1 METAPKKRKVTSPS
15 KVREH
20 ISQSKSGM
28 KYTAEPAK
36 PLSQKRKDSPS
47 KSTGSTPL
55 AARNAMAATTCSFC
69 GNWFGRI
76 DGLRRHLQ
84 FSCQEIPKSKAAVRN
99 AITATYAETQKRPTA
114 SAGGSRSDQASS
126 NAKSKAKVPK
136 LSHPAKTTSHHKPP
150 QTNLQPQPSTLV
162 PAANHCGVCS
172 LDVAS
177 AFSLNRHLLSTAH
190 KAAAAAALATAR
202 TAAKN
207 AAATYC
213 GACSLNFATTFSLNR
228 HLLSAAHKT
237 AAAAV
242 PAKDAKKNA
251 RANTAAKATTAAAL
265 VAAAHAKMYLS
276 GSASTANTD
285 RKSARRVDEH

>member
-1 METAPKKRKVTSPS
+1 
-15 KVREH
+15 
-20 ISQSKSGM
+20 
-28 KYTAEPAK
+28 
-36 PLSQKRKDSPS
+36 
-47 KSTGSTPL
+47 
-55 AARNAMAATTCSFC
+55 MAATTV
-69 GNWFGRI
+69 
-76 DGLRRHLQ
+76 LRQLVR
-84 FSCQEIPKSKAAVRN
+84 SKRWVAAPLAIFVPRN
-99 AITATYAETQKRPTA
+99 TQKQSCGPECNHRDLCGDAKA
-114 SAGGSRSDQASS
+114 SYCECWGSRSDQASS

-136 LSHPAKTTSHHKPP
+136 LAHPAKTTSHHKPP

-162 PAANHCGVCS
+162 PAANHCGVCN

-228 HLLSAAHKT
+228 HNLSAAHKT

-285 RKSARRVDEH
+285 RGARGSMNISKLVRGTLQAAQCSSALSAVCATSALSAVCAKGCGKGCAITQTVRVRVRTHRDLIDARAKI